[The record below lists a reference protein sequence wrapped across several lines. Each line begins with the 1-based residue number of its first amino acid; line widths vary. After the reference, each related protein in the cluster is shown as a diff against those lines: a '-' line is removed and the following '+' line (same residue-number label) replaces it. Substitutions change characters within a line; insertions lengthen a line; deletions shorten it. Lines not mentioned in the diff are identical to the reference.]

1 VRLFFNI
8 IQIFWQIGQIGR
20 INFSIHFVTAVH
32 CASLSK
38 KVFAFFPQ
46 KTKHFM
52 HLILSLEYMFEFER
66 DFKKGL
72 TKSWMK
78 ENDRLF
84 MKDDLDFSS

>member
-1 VRLFFNI
+1 
-8 IQIFWQIGQIGR
+8 
-20 INFSIHFVTAVH
+20 
-32 CASLSK
+32 
-38 KVFAFFPQ
+38 
-46 KTKHFM
+46 M